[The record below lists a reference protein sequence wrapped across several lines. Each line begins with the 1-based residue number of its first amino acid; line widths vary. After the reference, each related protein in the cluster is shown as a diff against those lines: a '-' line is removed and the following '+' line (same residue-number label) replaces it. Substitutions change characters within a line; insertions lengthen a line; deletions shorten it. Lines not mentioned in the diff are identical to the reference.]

1 MGVDCSFRE
10 LVWPEVEDLV
20 VGRVEIDGEAV
31 RVEARS
37 ERGTVVCP
45 DCTSVGTRVH
55 STYRRRLAD
64 RPLGGRRVVLI
75 LLVRRFFCG
84 NGACS
89 RRTFVEQVGCLSRRY
104 ARRTQAVAR
113 ILQAIGLAVGGR
125 AGARLAPRLGLRTT
139 RAAILRQLRLL
150 PDPPVGTVRVLGV
163 DEFAFRKGRTYGT
176 VLVDVETGRPVDLL
190 PDRAADTLAAWLTKH
205 PGVEIVC
212 RDRYSAFSEATKRAA
227 PDAIQVAD
235 RWHLLH
241 SLARAVERTAHAHRP
256 CLRKDADATSP
267 DALLELIQPLPPAS
281 DPPDSQIL
289 ARVRLRHQDIHD
301 RPLRGD
307 NLSAI
312 SRDLR
317 LDRKTV
323 RRYANIDLDDLL
335 ASARD
340 RRPEILARFK
350 PYIQQRFRT
359 GGTNAAQLFREV
371 REQGYPGSKISVRR
385 YVATLREGTAVE
397 EPRLIPSPRQIT
409 SWIMRR
415 PEALASG
422 ERTQLDRVL
431 DACPDLRTARELA
444 HAFNAMARDRQGTEL
459 TQWMTRALADGPKPI
474 QSFAAFLQHDWD
486 AVVNGLTLP
495 WSSGVVE
502 GQVTRIKLIK
512 RRSYGRASFSLLR
525 TLVLAQPP

>member
-1 MGVDCSFRE
+1 M
-10 LVWPEVEDLV
+10 
-20 VGRVEIDGEAV
+20 
-31 RVEARS
+31 
-37 ERGTVVCP
+37 TCP
-45 DCTSVGTRVH
+45 DCESAGTRVH
-55 STYRRRLAD
+55 SRYRRRLAD
-64 RPLGGRRVVLI
+64 RPLGGRRVALC
-75 LLVRRFFCG
+75 LLVRRFFCD
-84 NGACS
+84 NTNCP
-89 RRTFVEQVGCLSRRY
+89 RRTHVEQIGSLTRRN

-113 ILQAIGLAVGGR
+113 MIQAIGLAVGGR
-125 AGARLAPRLGLRTT
+125 AGARLAPQLGMRTT
-139 RAAILRQLRLL
+139 RASILRQVRLL
-150 PDPPVGTVRVLGV
+150 PDPPVGTIRVLGV

-190 PDRAADTLAAWLTKH
+190 PDRAADTLAAWLLKH

-227 PDAIQVAD
+227 PNAIQVAD

-241 SLARAVERTAHAHRP
+241 SLARAVERTAHTHRP
-256 CLRKDADATSP
+256 CLRKDADAIAP
-267 DALLELIQPLPPAS
+267 DSVLELIEPVPPAS

-289 ARVRLRHQDIHD
+289 ARVRQRHKDIHD
-301 RPLRGD
+301 RLVRGG

-323 RRYANIDLDDLL
+323 RRYANVDLDDLL

-350 PYIQQRFRT
+350 PFIQQRYRT
-359 GGTNAAQLFREV
+359 GGTNAAQLFREI

-385 YVATLREGTAVE
+385 YVATLRAGTAVD

-415 PEALASG
+415 PESLTSG
-422 ERTQLDRVL
+422 ESTQLDRVL
-431 DACPDLRTARELA
+431 EACPDLSNARELA
-444 HAFNAMARDRQGTEL
+444 HAFNAMARDRRGTEL
-459 TQWMTRALADGPKPI
+459 AQWLARALADGPKAI

-486 AVVNGLTLP
+486 AVVNGLSLP